1 MIMPQNPARA
11 YKNLY
16 SVDHFHLERQTGS
29 YGIKKPEGAARD
41 RQQNI
46 TDPSL
51 IPERVRE

>member
-51 IPERVRE
+51 ISERVRE